1 MRDAAGEAGSAL
13 GLSDGFRSVAALL
26 VSISFPVATERMDS
40 EMMRWEER
48 RPVRSSERDDET
60 LDQ

>member
-1 MRDAAGEAGSAL
+1 MRDAGDAGSAL
-13 GLSDGFRSVAALL
+13 GLSDGFRGVAALL
-26 VSISFPVATERMDS
+26 VSISFPVATERMDLG
-40 EMMRWEER
+40 MMRWEGR